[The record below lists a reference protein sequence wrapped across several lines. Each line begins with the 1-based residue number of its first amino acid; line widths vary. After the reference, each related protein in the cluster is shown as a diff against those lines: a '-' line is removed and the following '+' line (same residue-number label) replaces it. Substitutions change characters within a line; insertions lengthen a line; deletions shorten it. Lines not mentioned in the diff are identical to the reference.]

1 MNPYE
6 AGERTLYEI
15 PAGNYPKFEAAIAKL
30 SKRSEKL
37 IGLPIIPFIFDRYN
51 RKEDNGTQ
59 VRVYKVML
67 TAETP
72 KLGGWEFVARI
83 DHSQETGN
91 ILRVVP
97 NTTHK
102 VPEKYRTSLP
112 NCDHCNA
119 RRKRRDTFIV
129 CHEET
134 NEFKQIGSNCL
145 ADFLGHDP
153 YKIARMAEFLSYAD
167 EVSHSY
173 GNYDGLL
180 DHRYVDLED
189 YLTHVATMVRL
200 YGWTSGKAAYENENL
215 TSTRERA
222 STNFH
227 VANNPKRKHDE
238 FFDKVTDEDRALAV
252 EALEWARGFSE
263 KDDLSE
269 YEHNVLVIANA
280 EAIEYRSMGL
290 AASIVGVHVRNKL
303 REAGIAEERKRLADS
318 QYVGEPKQRLKF
330 GPCKVLKA
338 SAVEG
343 FYGTTYIYKFVT
355 SEGNV
360 LTWFASQS
368 LKVVEGSTVD
378 LVGTVV
384 KHDDF
389 KGVKQTVVNR
399 CKMAA

>member
-51 RKEDNGTQ
+51 RDEKDGTKI
-59 VRVYKVML
+59 RVYKVML
-67 TAETP
+67 TADTP
-72 KLGGWEFVARI
+72 KLGGWEFVARV

-97 NTTHK
+97 NTTRK
-102 VPEKYRTSLP
+102 VPERYRTAGS
-112 NCDHCNA
+112 NCEHCNA

-134 NEFKQIGSNCL
+134 GEFKQIGSNCL

-167 EVSHSY
+167 ETAGGFTGY
-173 GNYDGLL
+173 EGLL
-180 DHRYVDLED
+180 DHRYVDLEE
-189 YLTHVATMVRL
+189 YLGHAAAMVRI
-200 YGWTSGKAAYENENL
+200 YGWTSAKAAYEHEGL

-222 STNFH
+222 STNMH
-227 VANNPKRKHDE
+227 AENNPKYDLY
-238 FFDKVTDEDRALAV
+238 FDKVTDEDKATAAEALA
-252 EALEWARGFSE
+252 WARTFADKSE
-263 KDDLSE
+263 ELTE

-280 EAIEYRSMGL
+280 ALIEYRAMGL
-290 AASIVGVHVRNKL
+290 AASIVGVHVRNKAKA
-303 REAGIAEERKRLADS
+303 AGEEEQRVRLKDS
-318 QYVGEPKQRLKF
+318 QHVGEAKQRLKF
-330 GPCKVLKA
+330 GQCKVIGA
-338 SAVEG
+338 RRVETY
-343 FYGTTYIYKFVT
+343 YGMTHIYRFLT
-355 SEGNV
+355 AEGNV
-360 LTWFASQS
+360 LTWFATSEQK
-368 LKVVEGSTVD
+368 LAEGEVINLT
-378 LVGTVV
+378 GTVM
-384 KHDDF
+384 KHDDY